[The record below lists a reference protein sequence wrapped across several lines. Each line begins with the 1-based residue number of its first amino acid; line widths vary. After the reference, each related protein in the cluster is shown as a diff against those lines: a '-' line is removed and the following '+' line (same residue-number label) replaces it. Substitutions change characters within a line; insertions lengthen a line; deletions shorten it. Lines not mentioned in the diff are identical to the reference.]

1 MATILVDF
9 DGTCIP
15 ALPMGGYASEYDT
28 GAEKILKKL
37 QKAGHKIVLWTVRN
51 NSQDNP
57 YNVVSKEFNNVD
69 SLTEASNWFK
79 ERGISLHGVNKVP
92 DEVEKVGTSRKIL
105 GDFLIDDTAI
115 GAPIKFVTI
124 DYYSYLTDSTSP
136 IKTFHI
142 DWDKIEELLIE
153 LELL

>member
-15 ALPMGGYASEYDT
+15 ALPMGGYANNYDT
-28 GAEKILKKL
+28 GAERVLRNL
-37 QKAGHKIVLWTVRN
+37 QKAGHNIVLWTVRN
-51 NSQDNP
+51 NSEDNP
-57 YNVVSKEFNNVD
+57 YNVVSKEFNKID
-69 SLTEASNWFK
+69 SLTEAANWFK
-79 ERGISLHGVNKVP
+79 DRKIKLLGINEVPGV
-92 DEVEKVGTSRKIL
+92 VEKVGSGRKIL

-124 DYYSYLTDSTSP
+124 DYYSYITDSTQK

-142 DWDKIEELLIE
+142 DWEKLEVLLKD
-153 LELL
+153 LNLL

>member
-15 ALPMGGYASEYDT
+15 TLPMGGYANNYDT
-28 GAEKILKKL
+28 GAERVLRNL
-37 QKAGHKIVLWTVRN
+37 QKAGHDIVLWTVRN
-51 NSQDNP
+51 NSEDNP
-57 YNVVSKEFNNVD
+57 YNVVSKEFNKID
-69 SLTEASNWFK
+69 SLTEAANWFK
-79 ERGISLHGVNKVP
+79 DREIKLLGINEVP
-92 DEVEKVGTSRKIL
+92 GEVEKVGSGRKIL

-124 DYYSYLTDSTSP
+124 DYYSYITDSTQK

-142 DWDKIEELLIE
+142 DWEKLEVLLKELN
-153 LELL
+153 LL